1 MTIEH
6 LSTPLMDILMIAEPT
21 FLDDVVLIKPKVIED
36 ERGYFCES
44 FKDTWF
50 RENVCDIGFVQ
61 DNQSLSRA
69 KGTVRGLHYQQAP
82 AGQGKLVRVLKG
94 AIFDV
99 AVDIRKGSKTWGQW
113 IGLLLN
119 DENHYQLWIPEGF
132 AHGFCTLSPD
142 TLVSYKV
149 THIYSS
155 AHDRGI
161 AYNDPAINVAW
172 PDCFDPQTLSPKDQ
186 IQPSLQSLL

>member
-1 MTIEH
+1 
-6 LSTPLMDILMIAEPT
+6 MDTLMIAEPT

-50 RENVCDIGFVQ
+50 RENVCNIGFVQ

-99 AVDIRKGSKTWGQW
+99 A
-113 IGLLLN
+113 
-119 DENHYQLWIPEGF
+119 
-132 AHGFCTLSPD
+132 
-142 TLVSYKV
+142 
-149 THIYSS
+149 
-155 AHDRGI
+155 
-161 AYNDPAINVAW
+161 W
-172 PDCFDPQTLSPKDQ
+172 PDRFNFHTLSPKDQ
-186 IQPSLQSLL
+186 IQFTLRSIA